1 MLRILQGDAIERLRE
16 LPSDSV
22 HCCVT
27 SPPYWGLRDYGTAEW
42 DGGEANCNHLKP
54 FDAVSH
60 ATSGLKLAKNHAEAM
75 SNVGHKHEPYRDDC
89 GKCGAKRI
97 DSQLGLEKTPDEYVA
112 KMVEIFR
119 EVRRVLRKDGTLWL
133 NLGDS
138 YSNAGTRQGNIDG
151 AIRDEG
157 QQDAHRSFYRG
168 NVDGLKSKDL
178 VGIPWRLAFALQADG
193 WYLRSDIIWSKPN
206 PMPES
211 VTDRPT
217 KAHEYLFLLTKSA
230 RYFYDAEAIKEQGS
244 GRIPGNVVPQKGAGI
259 EGFEIRG
266 GLLAAQQLPQNDRN
280 KRSVWTVAT
289 APYPE
294 AHFATYPPDLVKPCV
309 LAGTSSRGCC
319 AKCGAPWERIVESV
333 PSVSKN
339 CPKTI
344 ESHYARGGTGLPCG
358 TVGQSGSGRIDGY
371 SKTLGWQ
378 PTCECEQPIPI
389 DWQPN
394 INQLINNGPCEIE
407 PCTVLDPFAGSGTTG
422 AVALELGRKAILI
435 ELNPKYIELIETR
448 CNVTLGL
455 ALA

>member
-1 MLRILQGDAIERLRE
+1 MHLNGEPLVVLCGDVVERLGE
-16 LPSDSV
+16 LESESV

-42 DGGEANCNHLKP
+42 EGGEAECDHLKP

-75 SNVGHKHEPYRDDC
+75 SNVGHKHEPYRNDC

-97 DSQLGLEKTPDEYVA
+97 DSQLGLEKTPEEYVA
-112 KMVEIFR
+112 RMVEIFR

-138 YSNAGTRQGNIDG
+138 YAANGVSGLGVTEGHGLFRGG
-151 AIRDEG
+151 AKHDNRIREK
-157 QQDAHRSFYRG
+157 SCPS
-168 NVDGLKSKDL
+168 GLKPKDL
-178 VGIPWRLAFALQADG
+178 VGIPWRVAFALQADG

-217 KAHEYLFLLTKSA
+217 RAHEYLFLLTKSP
-230 RYFYDAEAIKEQGS
+230 RYFYDSEAIREPELNE
-244 GRIPGNVVPQKGAGI
+244 GRSQAEIERQRKRREGNEFRKGTLVNDSCGTW
-259 EGFEIRG
+259 RG
-266 GLLAAQQLPQNDRN
+266 NGNYIGGRN

-294 AHFATYPPDLVKPCV
+294 AHFATYPPDLIKPCI
-309 LAGTSSRGCC
+309 LAGTSAKGCC
-319 AKCGAPWERIVESV
+319 AKCGSPWNRIVEREIINQSSS
-333 PSVSKN
+333 PRYSGVSLRN
-339 CPKTI
+339 DS
-344 ESHYARGGTGLPCG
+344 ED
-358 TVGQSGSGRIDGY
+358 GRTERAT
-371 SKTLGWQ
+371 KTLGWQ
-378 PTCECEQPIPI
+378 RTCDPIHCTGN
-389 DWQPN
+389 DVTA
-394 INQLINNGPCEIE
+394 

-435 ELNPKYIELIETR
+435 ELNPTYCELIEQR
-448 CNVTLGL
+448 CTTTMGL
-455 ALA
+455 QLA